1 MTAEEPAWLDYRI
14 RGRPGAARPGKHPA
28 RDPGQGG
35 DFRAY
40 RPFWQLPDAQRI
52 DVRRSITDPA
62 GDVLVRQ
69 TQQRSSLTLIIAAD
83 ISRSMAP
90 TPARSGLAATARLIE
105 AAARS
110 AARAGDAFGLLAFDN
125 HIRED
130 LSLPPTRRRMAGQ
143 QAAAALR
150 AHCPTGRGADG
161 MLHLPARLPAQRCLV
176 LLVSDF
182 LLPPAMLETALAS
195 LTRHDVVPII
205 LTAEAEGQ
213 LPPFGLVRMADAETG
228 RTRLLLM
235 RPALHRRQMA
245 HAAAHHAALAALF
258 TRHGLR
264 PFHTAGRLDLAAL
277 SQHLCAP

>member
-1 MTAEEPAWLDYRI
+1 MPEDPAWLDYHI
-14 RGRPGAARPGKHPA
+14 RGRAGAVRPGKHAA
-28 RDPGQGG
+28 RDAGQGG

-69 TQQRSSLTLIIAAD
+69 MQQRSSLTLIIAAD
-83 ISRSMAP
+83 VSRSMAP
-90 TPARSGLAATARLIE
+90 TPGRSGLHATARLID
-105 AAARS
+105 AASRS
-110 AARAGDAFGLLAFDN
+110 AVRAGDAFGLLAFDN
-125 HIRED
+125 TIRDD

-150 AHCPTGRGADG
+150 AHTPTGRGTDG
-161 MLHLPARLPAQRCLV
+161 LLHLPARLPAGRSLV

-182 LLPPAMLETALAS
+182 LLPPATLETALS
-195 LTRHDVVPII
+195 GLTRHDVVPIV
-205 LTAEAEGQ
+205 LTAEAAGQ
-213 LPPFGLVRMADAETG
+213 LPRLGLVRTADAETG

-235 RPALHRRQMA
+235 RPALRGRHQA
-245 HAAAHHAALAALF
+245 HAAAHHAALAGLF

-264 PFHTAGRLDLAAL
+264 PFHARGPIDLAAL
-277 SQHLCAP
+277 SQHLSAP

>member
-1 MTAEEPAWLDYRI
+1 MIEEPAYLDYCI
-14 RGRPGAARPGKHPA
+14 RGRAGAARPGKHAA
-28 RDPGQGG
+28 RDAGQGG

-69 TQQRSSLTLIIAAD
+69 VQQRSSLTLIIAAD
-83 ISRSMAP
+83 VSRSMAP

-110 AARAGDAFGLLAFDN
+110 AARAGDAFGLLAFDK

-130 LSLPPTRRRMAGQ
+130 LCLPPTRRRMAGQ
-143 QAAAALR
+143 HAAAALR
-150 AHCPTGRGADG
+150 AHTPTGSGTAG
-161 MLHLPARLPAQRCLV
+161 LLHLPARLPAGRSLV

-182 LLPPAMLETALAS
+182 LIHPATLHATLAG
-195 LTRHDVVPII
+195 LTRHDVVPVV

-213 LPPFGLVRMADAETG
+213 LPPFGLVRTADAEPG
-228 RTRLLLM
+228 RTRFLLM
-235 RPALHRRQMA
+235 RPALHRRHQA
-245 HAAAHHAALAALF
+245 HLAAHHAALAALF

-264 PFHTAGRLDLAAL
+264 PFHASGRLDLAAL